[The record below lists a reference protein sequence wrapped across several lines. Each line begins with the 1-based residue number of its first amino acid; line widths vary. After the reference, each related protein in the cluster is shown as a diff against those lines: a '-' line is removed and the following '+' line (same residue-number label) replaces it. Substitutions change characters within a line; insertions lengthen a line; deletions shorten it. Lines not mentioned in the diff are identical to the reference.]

1 MKKTKI
7 GLALGGGAARG
18 LAHIGVLKA
27 LVENNVP
34 VDMIAGTSIGALV
47 GACFAKDGEI
57 NTLEEIILNIDWRQ
71 LALLLD
77 PNLALLKKGFI
88 HGEKI
93 KELLRS
99 IIGDIEFK
107 DLKIPLRVIATDVI
121 TGEEVVIDSGSVAEA
136 VRASISIPVIFTPV
150 KFENKFLVDGGIVN
164 PVPVNIVRNMG
175 AKLVIACNVIPEP
188 QKRGH
193 ITSEVINKQPLT
205 LPQHSRNHTINKSLA
220 KLNSKI
226 DKLIQ
231 ANKDKLETVR
241 EFTSILKNKIYK
253 GQQVDSNTPNI
264 IDVLIHSFYIMEH
277 KIAASNLKKADI
289 IINPEVNHIST
300 LEFHKGAEAISEG
313 YKSVLDVLPKIKKKA
328 NIC

>member
-34 VDMIAGTSIGALV
+34 IDVIAGTSIGALV

-57 NTLEEIILNIDWRQ
+57 NTLEEIVLNIDWRR
-71 LALLLD
+71 LALLVD

-93 KELLRS
+93 KELLCS

-121 TGEEVVIDSGSVAEA
+121 TGKEVVIYSGSVAEA

-150 KFENKFLVDGGIVN
+150 KFGNKFLVDGGVVN
-164 PVPVNIVRNMG
+164 PVPVNIARNMG
-175 AKLVIACNVIPEP
+175 AEFIIACNVIPEP
-188 QKRGH
+188 KKRG
-193 ITSEVINKQPLT
+193 
-205 LPQHSRNHTINKSLA
+205 RNYTKNKSMA
-220 KLNSKI
+220 KSTKKI
-226 DKLIQ
+226 DP
-231 ANKDKLETVR
+231 
-241 EFTSILKNKIYK
+241 
-253 GQQVDSNTPNI
+253 NTPNI
-264 IDVLIHSFYIMEH
+264 IDVLMHSFYIMQHE
-277 KIAASNLKKADI
+277 IAISKLKKADI
-289 IINPEVNHIST
+289 IINPEVNHISI
-300 LEFHKGAEAISEG
+300 LEFHKGAEAMAAG
-313 YKSVLDVLPKIKKKA
+313 YKSVLDVLSKIKKQA

>member
-1 MKKTKI
+1 MNKKI

-34 VDMIAGTSIGALV
+34 IDVIAGTSIGALV

-57 NTLEEIILNIDWRQ
+57 NTLEEIVLNIDWRQ

-93 KELLRS
+93 KELLCS
-99 IIGDIEFK
+99 IIGDMGFK
-107 DLKIPLRVIATDVI
+107 DLRIPLRVIATDVT
-121 TGEEVVIDSGSVAEA
+121 TGKEVVIKSGSVAEA

-150 KFENKFLVDGGIVN
+150 KFKNKFLVDGGIVN
-164 PVPVNIVRNMG
+164 PVPVDVAKNMG
-175 AKLVIACNVIPEP
+175 AEFIIACNVIPEP
-188 QKRGH
+188 QKRGR
-193 ITSEVINKQPLT
+193 ITSETID
-205 LPQHSRNHTINKSLA
+205 SRNYTRNKSMS
-220 KLNSKI
+220 KLNNKI

-231 ANKDKLETVR
+231 ANKDKIEAIC
-241 EFTSILKNKIYK
+241 EFTGILKNKIYK
-253 GQQVDSNTPNI
+253 GQQIDPNTPNI
-264 IDVLIHSFYIMEH
+264 IDVLIHSFYIMEY

-289 IINPEVNHIST
+289 IINPEVNDIST
-300 LEFHKGAEAISEG
+300 LEFHKGAEAIAEG

>member
-1 MKKTKI
+1 MKKAKI

-34 VDMIAGTSIGALV
+34 IDVIAGTSIGALV

-57 NTLEEIILNIDWRQ
+57 NTLEEIVLNIDWRQ

-93 KELLRS
+93 KELLCS

-107 DLKIPLRVIATDVI
+107 DLKIPFRVIATDVT

-164 PVPVNIVRNMG
+164 PVPVNIARNMG
-175 AKLVIACNVIPEP
+175 AEFIIACNVIPEP
-188 QKRGH
+188 QKRG
-193 ITSEVINKQPLT
+193 
-205 LPQHSRNHTINKSLA
+205 RNYTKNKSMA
-220 KLNSKI
+220 KSTKQI
-226 DKLIQ
+226 DP
-231 ANKDKLETVR
+231 
-241 EFTSILKNKIYK
+241 
-253 GQQVDSNTPNI
+253 NTPNI
-264 IDVLIHSFYIMEH
+264 IDVLIHSFYIMEY

-289 IINPEVNHIST
+289 IINPEVNHISI
-300 LEFHKGAEAISEG
+300 LEFHKGAEAMAAG